1 MLKKQLIPRPKP
13 KAQQQKQTTIFSRCL
28 IFGIL
33 RDIIILLYMTF
44 SKTIFYPLLLLLIPL
59 LGMFISDKVNW
70 GIFDFIVSGGLL
82 LLMSLGIHYSVQ
94 KVKNRKQQIVYISII
109 IFLVLLLWVELA
121 VGLFGS
127 PIAGN

>member
-13 KAQQQKQTTIFSRCL
+13 KAQQQKQTTIFSRCI
-28 IFGIL
+28 IFGIF
-33 RDIIILLYMTF
+33 RDIILLYMTF

-94 KVKNRKQQIVYISII
+94 KVKNRKKQIVYISII